1 MGLRGD
7 GGGGGIDPEEEQGSL
22 GQSMDFLLYPKG
34 SEILL
39 HCFDD
44 RNGMVK
50 CVCLK
55 KKKITLATA
64 WNTTVVGRNGYGE
77 ID

>member
-7 GGGGGIDPEEEQGSL
+7 GGGGGIDPEEEQGPL
-22 GQSMDFLLYPKG
+22 GHSMDFLLYSKG
-34 SEILL
+34 SLILL
-39 HCFDD
+39 NCFDD

-55 KKKITLATA
+55 KK
-64 WNTTVVGRNGYGE
+64 NDPGYSMEYESGGYKWMWGN
-77 ID
+77 